1 MYKMKDKF
9 IPQFIPYWDE
19 SENKQVNKILHAD
32 YLNEHKT
39 VREFE
44 KKFSEFVG
52 AKYCVTCTSGT
63 TALFLG
69 MKALIEKN
77 SIKTINIPDYA
88 GIFAAYATIQAN
100 VKPIL
105 IDVGTNGSIDNKK
118 KLGLTVHSNG
128 RLGEVSLI
136 EDCAQAISHHTKKS
150 ISCYSFASTKHI
162 TTAGQGGAICCDDK
176 ETFDILSRLK
186 DLGRN
191 DRQKLKPMS
200 DNFEFWGFNSKFT
213 EIQAAFGLSQ
223 LKKLPS
229 RLKKLKKMYNIIHEE
244 LENENVQFFDEE
256 PKWYIDMLVEK
267 PDIFLQRLKNL
278 GIQGRRFYRPLHQQ
292 PFFKKNYPTKKKFQ
306 NSNELYNHGVWLPST
321 TSLTDKDLSRIC
333 QSIKTVLHS

>member
-1 MYKMKDKF
+1 MKEKF
-9 IPQFIPYWDE
+9 IPQFIPYWDQNE
-19 SENKQVNKILHAD
+19 KKQVNKILDAD

-52 AKYCVTCTSGT
+52 AKYCITCTSGT

-69 MKALIEKN
+69 LKSLIEKK
-77 SIKTINIPDYA
+77 SIKTISIPDYA
-88 GIFAAYATIQAN
+88 GIFAGYATIQAGI
-100 VKPIL
+100 KPIL
-105 IDVGTNGSIDNKK
+105 IDVGKNGSISNKG
-118 KLGLTVHSNG
+118 KLSLVVHSNG
-128 RLGEVSLI
+128 RLGKISPI

-162 TTAGQGGAICCDDK
+162 TSAGQGGAVCCDDK

-200 DNFEFWGFNSKFT
+200 DNFEFWGLNSKFT
-213 EIQAAFGLSQ
+213 EIQAAFGLVQ
-223 LKKLPS
+223 LKKLPN
-229 RLKKLKKMYNIIHEE
+229 RLKRLKKMYKIIHQE
-244 LENENVQFFDEE
+244 LKNENVTFFDEE
-256 PKWYIDMLVEK
+256 PTWYIDMLVEK

-292 PFFKKNYPTKKKFQ
+292 PFFKKNYPSKKSFI
-306 NSNELYNHGVWLPST
+306 NSDNLYNHGVWLPST
-321 TSLTDKDLSRIC
+321 TNLTDEDLNRIT
-333 QSIKTVLHS
+333 QSIKSVLHS